1 MRSIDMRKSP
11 KKLTPEKRGFDKMYN
26 KKDKKT
32 GKIFTWIMLI
42 LILSSVV
49 LSLGFALY
57 SYFGI

>member
-1 MRSIDMRKSP
+1 MRKSS
-11 KKLTPEKRGFDKMYN
+11 KKHTPEKRGFDKMYN

-57 SYFGI
+57 SYFGM

>member
-1 MRSIDMRKSP
+1 MRKSL
-11 KKLTPEKRGFDKMYN
+11 KKHTPEKRGFDKMYN

-57 SYFGI
+57 SYFAM

>member
-1 MRSIDMRKSP
+1 MRKSP
-11 KKLTPEKRGFDKMYN
+11 KKHTPEKRGFDKMYD

-42 LILSSVV
+42 LM

-57 SYFGI
+57 SYFGL

>member
-1 MRSIDMRKSP
+1 MRKSP
-11 KKLTPEKRGFDKMYN
+11 KKHTPEKRGFDKMYN

-57 SYFGI
+57 SYFGM

>member
-1 MRSIDMRKSP
+1 MRKGQ
-11 KKLTPEKRGFDKMYN
+11 KKHQPEKRGFDKMYN

-57 SYFGI
+57 SYFGM

>member
-1 MRSIDMRKSP
+1 MSSFNMRKGQ
-11 KKLTPEKRGFDKMYN
+11 KKHQPEKRGLDKMYD

-42 LILSSVV
+42 LMLSSVV

-57 SYFGI
+57 SYFGL

>member
-11 KKLTPEKRGFDKMYN
+11 KKHTLEKRGFDKMYN

-57 SYFGI
+57 SYFGM